1 MDVISSI
8 KLFQNY
14 YHLEIM
20 NMMLGISQAFLYYS
34 NSVRDFQILS
44 KSSKLKFDVDNKIK
58 EFFF

>member
-20 NMMLGISQAFLYYS
+20 NMMLGIYQAFLYYS

-58 EFFF
+58 